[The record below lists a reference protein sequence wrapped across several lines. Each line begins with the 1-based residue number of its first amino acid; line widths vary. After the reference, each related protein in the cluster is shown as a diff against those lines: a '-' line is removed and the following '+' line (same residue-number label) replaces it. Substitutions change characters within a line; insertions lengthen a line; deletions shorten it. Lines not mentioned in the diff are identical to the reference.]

1 MSAKNIYYVY
11 AYLREEDGK
20 PFYIGMGKGN
30 RRFDHLKEAKKYP
43 NPKSGEHKLNTIRK
57 LLQEGIEPFI
67 KIIQNNLSREQASD
81 LEIKLISYYGRQD
94 LGTGILTNQTSGGDG
109 CRGWSKQQKQKVRDR
124 NLKMGIIPPSQ
135 KGRKQKRN
143 PEYTAIPAKI
153 VLSGEQIKASPSD
166 PRWNTGEIVGINKG
180 IVQDDNWRKKNSE
193 GVSKLK
199 WWNNGSQCVRSAKC
213 PGPDFVRG
221 RGKVKW

>member
-11 AYLREEDGK
+11 AYLREEDGS
-20 PFYIGMGKGN
+20 PFYIGMGKDN
-30 RRFDHLKEAKKYP
+30 RCFDHLKEAKKSP

-57 LLQEGIEPFI
+57 LLQEGKEPFI
-67 KIIQNNLSREQASD
+67 KIIQNNLSRKQASD
-81 LEIKLISYYGRQD
+81 LEIELISTYGRQD

-109 CRGWSKQQKQKVRDR
+109 YRGWSEQQKQKLRER
-124 NLKMGIIPPSQ
+124 NLKMGILPPSQ
-135 KGRKQKRN
+135 KGRKQNRN

-153 VLSGEQIKASPSD
+153 VSSGKRIKASPGD
-166 PRWNTGEIVGINKG
+166 PRWGTGEIVGINKG
-180 IVQDDNWRKKNSE
+180 IVQDANWRKKNSE

-199 WWNNGSQCVRSAKC
+199 WWNNGSQCIRSAEC
-213 PGPDFVRG
+213 PGPDFIRG